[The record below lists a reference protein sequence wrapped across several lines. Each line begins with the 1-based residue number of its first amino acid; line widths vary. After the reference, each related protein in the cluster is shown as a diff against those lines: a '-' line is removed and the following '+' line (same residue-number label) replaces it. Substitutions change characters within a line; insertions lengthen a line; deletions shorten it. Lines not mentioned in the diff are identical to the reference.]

1 MTNTIV
7 VHNDTEYQLIYDADT
22 TNYRIDVVYAAPA
35 IMVDAT
41 PDADGLIP
49 VYTLRWYIP
58 AEAGT
63 DECPP
68 EESIDWSTPDE
79 VDDCKGNQS
88 YYNPST
94 EEII

>member
-7 VHNDTEYQLIYDADT
+7 VHNEIEYQLIYDADT
-22 TNYRIDVVYAAPA
+22 TNYRNDAVYAAPA
-35 IMVDAT
+35 IMVDAK

-58 AEAGT
+58 AEAGE
-63 DECPP
+63 DESPV

-88 YYNPST
+88 YYEVATGN
-94 EEII
+94 II